1 MSTRPENGE
10 VTAVERDSPKPYQI
24 SEEMLPLVYEELR
37 RLAAGYLRRE
47 RPEHT
52 LQATAVVHEAYMRL
66 MEQTSVEWGDRTHF
80 TAQIAHMMR
89 QILVDHARER
99 AAGKRGGDHE
109 RVALAE
115 AEALGLTD
123 GRPYDLVELDD
134 ALLSLEKVDTRK
146 ARIVELHFFGGL
158 TLDEIAD
165 VVGGSRATVKRE
177 WWRAR
182 AWLFRELM

>member
-1 MSTRPENGE
+1 MTTRPEIGENGD
-10 VTAVERDSPKPYQI
+10 APERYTI
-24 SEEMLPLVYEELR
+24 SENMLPLVYEELR

-80 TAQIAHMMR
+80 TAQVAHMMR

-99 AAGKRGGDHE
+99 EILNPGGDRE
-109 RVALAE
+109 RIALAE
-115 AEALGLTD
+115 AEALGLTG
-123 GRPYDLVELDD
+123 GRQYDLVELDD
-134 ALLSLEKVDTRK
+134 ALLSLEKVDARK
-146 ARIVELHFFGGL
+146 SRIVELHFFGGL

-165 VVGGSRATVKRE
+165 VVGGSRTEVKRE

-182 AWLFRELM
+182 AWLFKELM